1 MARREL
7 AIPVRMSRVAVVA
20 PRARLREA
28 LVLLAESGTVELVGP
43 LAPPEG
49 TEVEALRRLERRSPG
64 GDARGLRL
72 SREPPDIGELER
84 RGRRA
89 VLAGEVE
96 LQRRAAAAVHRG
108 PFAGYVGWMPEN
120 ELEALAARLAPA
132 GAAVVELPRPA
143 WADPPTLLRSMRPAR
158 PFRPLVET
166 YGPTRYED
174 IDPTPFAALAFVV
187 MFGMMFGDA
196 GHGPV
201 LILLALALGRSR
213 RRFASIQ
220 SAWPLVLACGI
231 AGTLFGLLYGQF
243 FGPTGVVPTLWF
255 DPLDD
260 PVRLLVAA
268 LALGAALL
276 AISYAI
282 GTVNRWREH
291 GPLAALVAPSGLA
304 GSAVF
309 LGGALL
315 LAGWSTES
323 TWLSVAAAISIAC
336 GVLLLGLG
344 FFLEAEGGA
353 AGVAQALIE
362 VVDAVVRVGANVI
375 SFARLAAFG
384 LMHGALTAIVWDGT
398 VALWGGALVLLA
410 AALFLVGN
418 AFTFALEGLVAGVQA
433 LRLEYYEL
441 FSRIFA
447 GEGRPFAPW
456 SIPLAAA
463 EEES

>member
-1 MARREL
+1 
-7 AIPVRMSRVAVVA
+7 MSRVAVVA

-28 LVLLAESGTVELVGP
+28 LVVLAESGTVELVGP

-49 TEVEALRRLERRSPG
+49 EEIEALRRLERRSPG
-64 GDARGLRL
+64 DNGRKPRL
-72 SREPPDIGELER
+72 SPEPPDIGELER
-84 RGRRA
+84 RGA
-89 VLAGEVE
+89 HAHLAGEVE
-96 LQRRAAAAVHRG
+96 LRRRAAAAVHRG
-108 PFAGYVGWMPEN
+108 SFAGFVGWMPEN
-120 ELEALAARLAPA
+120 ELEGLAARLAPA
-132 GAAVVELPRPA
+132 GAAVVELPKPA
-143 WADPPTLLRSMRPAR
+143 WADPPTLLRTVRPAR

-174 IDPTPFAALAFVV
+174 IDPTAFAAVAFVV

-201 LILLALALGRSR
+201 LVLLALALRRARS
-213 RRFASIQ
+213 RFASVQ

-276 AISYAI
+276 AVSYAI
-282 GTVNRWREH
+282 GTVNRWRER

-315 LAGWSTES
+315 LAGWSRPGP
-323 TWLSVAAAISIAC
+323 WLTVAGAVSIAC

-353 AGVAQALIE
+353 AGAAQALIE
-362 VVDAVVRVGANVI
+362 VVDAVVRVGANVV

-398 VALWGGALVLLA
+398 VALRGGALALLA
-410 AALFLVGN
+410 ATLFLVGN
-418 AFTFALEGLVAGVQA
+418 ALTFALEGLVAGVQA

-441 FSRIFA
+441 FSHIFA
-447 GEGRPFAPW
+447 GEGRRFSPW
-456 SIPLAAA
+456 SIPLATA